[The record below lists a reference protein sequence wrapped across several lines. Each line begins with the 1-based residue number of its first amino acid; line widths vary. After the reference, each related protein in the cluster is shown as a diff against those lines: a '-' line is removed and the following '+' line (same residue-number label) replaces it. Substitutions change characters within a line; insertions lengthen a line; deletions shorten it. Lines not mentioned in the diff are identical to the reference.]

1 MTTPK
6 KTIAQVSDNDLV
18 EDFENGLSARE
29 IAEKHGVCMR
39 SVFRRKAKLNGRITS
54 EHSSVPGHSVPAGY
68 KIKGISTL
76 EHSERGSV
84 MTWYKTTQ
92 DAEAREA
99 LFREAVK
106 AIADD
111 LPRYSPEPAPARGNS
126 DLLNLYVLTDYHVGM
141 LSWEEETGADWDVKI
156 AEKLLVKWM
165 GAAMSCAPD
174 ADTAVLCQ
182 LGDFLH
188 FDGFDAV
195 TPSSGHL
202 LDADSR
208 FQKLVRVAIRVLR
221 ACIDM
226 LLKKHKKV
234 HIVMAEGNHDM
245 ASSVWLSEMFDAVY
259 DNEPRVTIDTRPD
272 PYYCYEF
279 GKTSLFF
286 HHGHKTRPAQL
297 DSVFAAKFREVF
309 GRTEY
314 SYGHC
319 GHLHHHKSEESRLMI
334 IEQHQTLAAKD
345 AYASRGGWLSKR
357 GAKVCTYHRNYGYV
371 GDINITP
378 EMLK

>member
-6 KTIAQVSDNDLV
+6 KTIAQVSDDELINDFN
-18 EDFENGLSARE
+18 EGLSARE

-54 EHSSVPGHSVPAGY
+54 EHSGIEGHSIPAGY
-68 KIKGISTL
+68 KLKGVSTMV
-76 EHSERGSV
+76 HADRGEV

-92 DAEAREA
+92 DGEAREA
-99 LFREAVK
+99 LFKEAVK
-106 AIADD
+106 ALSDD
-111 LPRYSPEPAPARGNS
+111 MPRYKPEPAPKSVNA
-126 DLLNLYVLTDYHVGM
+126 DLLSLYVLTDYHVGM
-141 LSWEEETGADWDVKI
+141 LSWAEETGDDWDVKI
-156 AEKLLVKWM
+156 AEELLVKWI
-165 GAAMSCAPD
+165 GAAINCSPA

-195 TPSSGHL
+195 TPTSGHL

-208 FQKLVRVAIRVLR
+208 FQKLVRVAIRALR

-234 HIVMAEGNHDM
+234 HVVMAEGNHDL
-245 ASSVWLSEMFDAVY
+245 ASSVWLSEMFAVVY
-259 DNEPRVTIDTRPD
+259 ESEPRVTVDTRPD

-286 HHGHKTRPAQL
+286 HHGHKVRPAQL
-297 DSVFAAKFREVF
+297 DSVFAAKFRDVF
-309 GRTEY
+309 GRTTY

-357 GAKVCTYHRNYGYV
+357 GAKVITYHKEHGSV
-371 GDINITP
+371 GEINITP

>member
-6 KTIAQVSDNDLV
+6 KTIAQVSDNDLIA
-18 EDFENGLSARE
+18 DFESGMGMTE
-29 IAEKHGVCMR
+29 IARKHGVCRR
-39 SVFRRKAKLNGRITS
+39 SLYKRKKRLLGRLPS
-54 EHSSVPGHSVPAGY
+54 EHSPIAGNAIPEGY
-68 KIKGISTL
+68 KLKGVSTMV
-76 EHSERGSV
+76 HSEKGPM
-84 MTWYKTTQ
+84 MTWFKTTQ

-99 LFREAVK
+99 LLLEAVR
-106 AIADD
+106 ALSDD
-111 LPRYSPEPAPARGNS
+111 MPRYDPLPAPEAGNA

-141 LSWEEETGADWDVKI
+141 LAWGEETGDDWDVKI
-156 AEKLLVKWM
+156 AEELLAKWM
-165 GAAMSCAPD
+165 GAAISCSPV

-182 LGDFLH
+182 LGDFMH

-208 FQKLVRVAIRVLR
+208 FQKLVRVAIRILR
-221 ACIDM
+221 ACVDM
-226 LLKKHKKV
+226 LLRKHKKV
-234 HIVMAEGNHDM
+234 HVVMAEGNHDM
-245 ASSVWLSEMFDAVY
+245 ASSVWLSEMFAMTY
-259 DNEPRVTIDTRPD
+259 ENEPRVTVDTSPD

-286 HHGHKTRPAQL
+286 HHGHKCRPGQL
-297 DSVFAAKFREVF
+297 DSVFAAKFRPVF

-334 IEQHQTLAAKD
+334 VEQHQTLAAKD

-371 GDINITP
+371 GDVNITP